1 MSESGGTSR
10 ASTRVRGGAPNKEQY
25 ERAKAKYKTFDE
37 RAKTECARVE
47 AIHATKPFTPTG
59 NPYEYAVLYHLT
71 QLKGDD
77 RNKFKCIYFLKIK
90 GDDRRKFCFL
100 AFLCNVL
107 IRMFSSCT
115 RTSFCSFSEKSF
127 CSFSESCQ
135 TWERYVY
142 VSQT

>member
-10 ASTRVRGGAPNKEQY
+10 ATTRVRGAPNKDQY
-25 ERAKAKYKTFDE
+25 DKVKAKYKTFDKN
-37 RAKTECARVE
+37 AKIECARVE

-77 RNKFKCIYFLKIK
+77 RRKFKWIYFLCI
-90 GDDRRKFCFL
+90 
-100 AFLCNVL
+100 VL
-107 IRMFSSCT
+107 IRIFSSCT

-127 CSFSESCQ
+127 STFSES
-135 TWERYVY
+135 
-142 VSQT
+142 

>member
-10 ASTRVRGGAPNKEQY
+10 ATTRVRGAPNKDQY
-25 ERAKAKYKTFDE
+25 EKVKAKYKTFDKN
-37 RAKTECARVE
+37 AKTECARVE

-77 RNKFKCIYFLKIK
+77 RRNNLRMISANLSAFISLHCFANKCI
-90 GDDRRKFCFL
+90 CFL
-100 AFLCNVL
+100 AFLCIGL
-107 IRMFSSCT
+107 IRIFSSCT

-127 CSFSESCQ
+127 STFSES
-135 TWERYVY
+135 
-142 VSQT
+142 

>member
-25 ERAKAKYKTFDE
+25 ERAKAKYKTFDKN
-37 RAKTECARVE
+37 AKTECARVE

-77 RNKFKCIYFLKIK
+77 RRNNLRMISANLSAFISLHCFAMVCI
-90 GDDRRKFCFL
+90 CFL
-100 AFLCNVL
+100 AFLCIFV
-107 IRMFSSCT
+107 
-115 RTSFCSFSEKSF
+115 EP
-127 CSFSESCQ
+127 
-135 TWERYVY
+135 
-142 VSQT
+142 